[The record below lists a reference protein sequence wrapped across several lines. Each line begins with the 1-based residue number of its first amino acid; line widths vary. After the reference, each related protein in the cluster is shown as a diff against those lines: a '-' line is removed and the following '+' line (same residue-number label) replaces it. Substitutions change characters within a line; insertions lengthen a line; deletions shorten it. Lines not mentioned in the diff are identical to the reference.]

1 MFRQAKYDEPLIF
14 ELGDEG
20 RSGFMLPEFDIED
33 NLLPQALKRRDVPKI
48 PNMSELEV
56 VRHYTR
62 LSQMN
67 FGVDNGFYPLGS
79 CTMKYNPKFS
89 EELAAMAS
97 ATEIHPHQDQSTV
110 QGALRIMYEL
120 QHMLCE
126 IGGMDAVTLQ
136 PAAGAHGEFTG
147 LLIAKAYHEAN
158 GEDRTE
164 IVLPDT
170 AHGTNPASAALAGFS
185 VTEIPSKDGLVDID
199 ALKAAVS
206 EKTAAFML
214 TNPNTLGIFESEVLE
229 IAKVVH
235 DAGALLY
242 YDGAN
247 FNAIMGKTTPGA
259 MNFDIMHFNLHKT
272 FATPHGGGGAGAG
285 PVGVKAHLAEFLP
298 VPLVGYED
306 GVYFLDYDKPRTIG
320 KVKSFFGNFSVLLKA
335 YAYIRIMGGNG
346 LKEAS
351 EIAVLNSNYMRHKL
365 TKKFDMPYR
374 QLRKHEF
381 VLSGSKL
388 VARGLKTMDAA
399 KFLLDHG
406 IHAPTVYFPH
416 IVDESIMT
424 EPTESETKET
434 LDDYCRILAE
444 TLDVP
449 AERVKGAPMHTAISR
464 VDEVTAAR
472 KPILSYR
479 MLIKAEQKAIP
490 SP

>member
-1 MFRQAKYDEPLIF
+1 MYRQAKYDEPLIF
-14 ELGDEG
+14 ELGHEG
-20 RSGFMLPEFDIED
+20 RTGLALPEFDIED
-33 NLLPQALKRRDVPKI
+33 NLVPEGLMRKESPKI
-48 PNMSELEV
+48 PSLTEVEV

-67 FGVDNGFYPLGS
+67 FGVDLGLYPLGS

-89 EELAAMAS
+89 EELAALAE
-97 ATEIHPHQDQSTV
+97 ATEIHPFQDESTV

-120 QHMLCE
+120 QHMLCK

-147 LLIAKAYHEAN
+147 LLIAKAYHELN
-158 GEDRTE
+158 GEERTE
-164 IVLPDT
+164 VVLPDT

-185 VTEIPSKDGLVDID
+185 VVEIPSKEGTVDLD
-199 ALKAAVS
+199 ALKSAVN

-229 IAKVVH
+229 IAKIVH

-247 FNAIMGKTTPGA
+247 FNAILGKTTPGD

-285 PVGVKAHLAEFLP
+285 PVGVKAHLAGFLP
-298 VPLVGYED
+298 VPVVGLED
-306 GVYFLDYDKPRTIG
+306 GVYYLDYDIPHTIG

-335 YAYIRIMGGNG
+335 YAYIKLMGGNG
-346 LKEAS
+346 LTEAS
-351 EIAVLNSNYMRHKL
+351 EIAVLNANYMRHKL
-365 TKKFDMPYR
+365 TKKFEMPYR

-388 VARGLKTMDAA
+388 KERGLKTMDAA

-416 IVDESIMT
+416 IVDEAIMT
-424 EPTESETKET
+424 EPTETEPKEVLDEYIRILNET
-434 LDDYCRILAE
+434 LDLPPERI
-444 TLDVP
+444 
-449 AERVKGAPMHTAISR
+449 KSAPMHTAISR

-472 KPILSYR
+472 KPILSYK
-479 MLIKAEQKAIP
+479 MIKDEIRVPSQKV
-490 SP
+490 